1 MKKSFNPWPL
11 GICVFVLCVIGLIIY
26 TIKLATANPAT
37 PTTLC
42 GVNYQSIDEAANEIA
57 KSQEEFEAQ
66 FAAGFVALNAKL
78 AEETDYKLQNPKA
91 ENRSLN
97 PALLMSVADFKEL
110 EFAIISRFG
119 HGIPEAEIKFF
130 LLRPHT
136 SEVAVLLGDFD
147 DERNIYVSEPIPS
160 AQAGRYEA
168 QAQVKVGDLKTC
180 IRQEFLLQ

>member
-11 GICVFVLCVIGLIIY
+11 GICIFVLCVIGLIIY
-26 TIKLATANPAT
+26 TIKIATANPAT

-57 KSQEEFEAQ
+57 KAQEEFEAQ
-66 FAAGFVALNAKL
+66 FAAGFIAQNAKL
-78 AEETDYKLQNPKA
+78 AEKTDYKLQNPKA

-97 PALLMSVADFKEL
+97 PAILMDIADFKEL
-110 EFAIISRFG
+110 EFAILSRYE
-119 HGIPEAEIKFF
+119 HKIPQAEIKFF

-136 SEVAVLLGDFD
+136 NEAAVLLGHFD
-147 DERNIYVSEPIPS
+147 NERNIYISEPIPS
-160 AQAGRYEA
+160 AKVGRYEA
-168 QAQVKVGDLKTC
+168 QAQVQIGELKTC